1 MRLTQTCRRQQE
13 QLSQLRN
20 IAWEL
25 MDTTYQNG
33 DGEQDI
39 IRQQEKV
46 RGRIKKFRRRF
57 AERLWLQPI
66 VIAEWCP
73 IRRGRHSASFE
84 RWKKVHCD
92 KLSTLANY
100 CFLLGALALFLALS
114 VWVYSS
120 LKYHQ
125 HEDVHSDD
133 DDNFDHAD
141 YHDTTTQMFVAILLI
156 PCCTVGLWLEFSKI
170 TRYGRQVHVE
180 VAQPREVQDA
190 AERLFELMDLDGNEE
205 ITFNELCGMLGFKPP
220 AVPVWLNPE
229 IPNQP
234 QAQHKRCCGSKSRSR
249 YGLVEVDSHS

>member
-73 IRRGRHSASFE
+73 NQKRPPLCIIRE
-84 RWKKVHCD
+84 MEK
-92 KLSTLANY
+92 
-100 CFLLGALALFLALS
+100 
-114 VWVYSS
+114 SS
-120 LKYHQ
+120 L
-125 HEDVHSDD
+125 
-133 DDNFDHAD
+133 
-141 YHDTTTQMFVAILLI
+141 
-156 PCCTVGLWLEFSKI
+156 
-170 TRYGRQVHVE
+170 RQVVHVSQLLFSAGSARPVPRVVRVGVFKFE
-180 VAQPREVQDA
+180 VSS
-190 AERLFELMDLDGNEE
+190 
-205 ITFNELCGMLGFKPP
+205 T
-220 AVPVWLNPE
+220 
-229 IPNQP
+229 
-234 QAQHKRCCGSKSRSR
+234 
-249 YGLVEVDSHS
+249 